1 MLGCG
6 ASIGLWPLLPL
17 PGDAE
22 REAARLEGN
31 SETNACNSLLIK
43 ITCELCHHVPED
55 RCVFGDLDDLPT
67 EKQVSGHPEN

>member
-1 MLGCG
+1 MK
-6 ASIGLWPLLPL
+6 ASSFVSYVLKYFLFF
-17 PGDAE
+17 
-22 REAARLEGN
+22 RLEGN

-67 EKQVSGHPEN
+67 EKQVSGHPENW